1 MTIKLQKYSAGSYGY
16 KNFDGEYFI
25 TNYMGVWVLSASDEL
40 EFDARD
46 FATLASAKTF
56 LKGWL

>member
-1 MTIKLQKYSAGSYGY
+1 MSIKLQKYSAGSYGY
-16 KNFDGEYFI
+16 KNCDGEYFI

-46 FATLASAKTF
+46 FATFTSAKTF